1 MKVYIVRSVLTIT
14 ILSMAIFIGHQVMT
28 HMETKSQATT
38 TVPVEEQ
45 QGADAWI
52 KGFSYRQT
60 RAGSTKWVVTAD
72 QAKVFDEEHVAKLQ
86 TVKIQLFDPSFKNE
100 QMRITSEK
108 GLMNTANNDFEL
120 VSQNKKTVMTFETGY
135 EVFSDKLTWSE
146 QNRQIHTP
154 DAIVIKGDGLVI
166 TGTGLIGD
174 VEKNE
179 FRILNKVRAEVLSP

>member
-1 MKVYIVRSVLTIT
+1 MKLYIVRSMLTIT
-14 ILSMAIFIGHQVMT
+14 ILSMALFIGHQVMT

-38 TVPVEEQ
+38 TVPIDEQ

-154 DAIVIKGDGLVI
+154 DAIVIKGDGMVI

>member
-1 MKVYIVRSVLTIT
+1 MGLKIKDIKVRNRLRSIDQTSVGQLAESIDQ
-14 ILSMAIFIGHQVMT
+14 IGL
-28 HMETKSQATT
+28 
-38 TVPVEEQ
+38 
-45 QGADAWI
+45 
-52 KGFSYRQT
+52 
-60 RAGSTKWVVTAD
+60 
-72 QAKVFDEEHVAKLQ
+72 LQ
-86 TVKIQLFDPSFKNE
+86 PI
-100 QMRITSEK
+100 II
-108 GLMNTANNDFEL
+108 NNDFEL

-154 DAIVIKGDGLVI
+154 DAVVIKGDGLVI